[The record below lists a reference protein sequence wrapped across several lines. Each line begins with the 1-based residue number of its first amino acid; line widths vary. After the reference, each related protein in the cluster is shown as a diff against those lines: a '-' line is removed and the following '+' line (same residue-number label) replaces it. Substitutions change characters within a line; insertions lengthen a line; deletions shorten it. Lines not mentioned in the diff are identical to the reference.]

1 VTNDVVG
8 VALEEDLRI
17 GPRHPHIER
26 IMQEE
31 VRQKRADHALNAK
44 GNFVFERRI
53 EGWRGGLVLD
63 LRRKK

>member
-1 VTNDVVG
+1 MGIEPAAMAVLVPGEQEPAEVEVG
-8 VALEEDLRI
+8 QQGR
-17 GPRHPHIER
+17 
-26 IMQEE
+26 
-31 VRQKRADHALNAK
+31 DHALNAK